1 MKINKLVW
9 TSSPFTGIRRDDFQ
23 PSDSEGST
31 RVSHSLAQYR
41 LMLLTLAPMG
51 KWFRCRTHAQLNRFR
66 VSRKAKGD
74 FICNKSSL

>member
-9 TSSPFTGIRRDDFQ
+9 TSNHGDQAGWLSALWQWGKHQSISQFGAVPFDVIDIG
-23 PSDSEGST
+23 SD
-31 RVSHSLAQYR
+31 
-41 LMLLTLAPMG
+41 G
-51 KWFRCRTHAQLNRFR
+51 KVVPARTHAQLNRFR